1 MEILSR
7 SSEEDEDEYL
17 RREGS
22 SQRGD
27 FIVRFDGKNAEQ
39 KQQLLMPR
47 SKHSTMEQRRRSKI
61 NDSFLL
67 DDKTRQIFELVQD
80 SINSSRH
87 EVGHNGEKRGEDLK
101 DK

>member
-7 SSEEDEDEYL
+7 SSEEDEDKYL

-27 FIVRFDGKNAEQ
+27 FTVRFDGKNAEQ

-47 SKHSTMEQRRRSKI
+47 SKHSAMEQRRRSKI
-61 NDSFLL
+61 NGRSFDTLGLL
-67 DDKTRQIFELVQD
+67 KFQQNDG
-80 SINSSRH
+80 NSESVR
-87 EVGHNGEKRGEDLK
+87 N
-101 DK
+101 

>member
-39 KQQLLMPR
+39 KQQLLTPR

-61 NDSFLL
+61 NDRSVILMDNAGSPFFI
-67 DDKTRQIFELVQD
+67 R
-80 SINSSRH
+80 
-87 EVGHNGEKRGEDLK
+87 
-101 DK
+101 